1 MLSVNS
7 AEPVRNYLFLIQFF
21 KTILILIHDH
31 LVDFRQEYGFQWSVV
46 PVEECRFFVSERA
59 FARLLIVMHEHKC
72 RRTRNLG
79 GWSNYARMS
88 NEKSEKLL
96 KFPIALSGKLP
107 ECSKFLLN

>member
-1 MLSVNS
+1 M
-7 AEPVRNYLFLIQFF
+7 RNYLFLIQFF

-79 GWSNYARMS
+79 GLEQLCL
-88 NEKSEKLL
+88 NE
-96 KFPIALSGKLP
+96 
-107 ECSKFLLN
+107 